1 MGEVTRRIPTNKQ
14 AKKSVRPITR
24 LFTKPSLKQRI
35 SRNVRMFL
43 NKFAITSRKRFV
55 IKNLNIKLDMDQE
68 PMDTIPI
75 ITISQRFATM
85 KINKNVWRNTKM
97 FVITK
102 LKKFLTKNP
111 KRSLKQFVL
120 TKNIILMESNSD

>member
-43 NKFAITSRKRFV
+43 NKFAITSRKRFA
-55 IKNLNIKLDMDQE
+55 IKNLNIKQDMDQE
-68 PMDTIPI
+68 PMDTIPT
-75 ITISQRFATM
+75 ITINQRFATM
-85 KINKNVWRNTKM
+85 KINKNVCHYETEK
-97 FVITK
+97 VPHKEPQKVPEKICTYQK
-102 LKKFLTKNP
+102 HH
-111 KRSLKQFVL
+111 SYG
-120 TKNIILMESNSD
+120 